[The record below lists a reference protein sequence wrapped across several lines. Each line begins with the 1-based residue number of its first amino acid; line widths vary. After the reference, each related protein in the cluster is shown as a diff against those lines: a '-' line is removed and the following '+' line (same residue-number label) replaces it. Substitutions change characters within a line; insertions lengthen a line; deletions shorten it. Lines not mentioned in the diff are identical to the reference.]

1 MQAVYDLR
9 ALMVNQSKN
18 TFSSSEFYSNL
29 LFNEGT
35 STSMQKPVA
44 ENC

>member
-1 MQAVYDLR
+1 MQAVYDLL

-18 TFSSSEFYSNL
+18 TSVHLNFTQICCL
-29 LFNEGT
+29 MKALKL
-35 STSMQKPVA
+35 QCKKPVA